1 MWQYAARCWL
11 VPCPSYAFRRLT
23 FNLMGMHDPAKN
35 ERKVQARCLAFTLV
49 SELDW
54 ATAVID
60 KDTRES
66 YDPEVFPT
74 IQPDS

>member
-1 MWQYAARCWL
+1 
-11 VPCPSYAFRRLT
+11 
-23 FNLMGMHDPAKN
+23 MGMHDPAKN

-60 KDTRES
+60 KDTREN